1 MLGFWFLQYK
11 KIVLPINLYMLYNL
25 EYLEYC
31 MFANMLLINN
41 NSIPKRNNI
50 YGRPKKFTYKP
61 RNSLR

>member
-1 MLGFWFLQYK
+1 M
-11 KIVLPINLYMLYNL
+11 NLYILYNL

-31 MFANMLLINN
+31 MFVNILLINN

-61 RNSLR
+61 RYSLR